1 MAYQSEAQL
10 EKQFIEQLQG
20 QDYQVVNIPDYDALL
35 ANFRV
40 QCEKYNKA
48 KLVTPLSDKEWERME
63 YKFP

>member
-20 QDYQVVNIPDYDALL
+20 QDYQVVNIPDYDTLL

-48 KLVTPLSDKEWERME
+48 KLATPLSDKEWERILN
-63 YKFP
+63 